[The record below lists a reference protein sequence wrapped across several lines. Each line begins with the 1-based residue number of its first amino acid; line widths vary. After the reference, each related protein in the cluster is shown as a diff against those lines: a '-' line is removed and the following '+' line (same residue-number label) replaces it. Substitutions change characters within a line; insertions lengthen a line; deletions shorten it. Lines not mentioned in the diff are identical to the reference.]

1 MDRLSRAVCPCPACK
16 RVAETKEEVIEYFG
30 LRRKPTGR
38 LLVQS
43 YCKKCRSLRCK
54 KGAPQCDKTKE
65 ERAEERRKAKAE
77 QEK

>member
-1 MDRLSRAVCPCPACK
+1 MDRLSRAVCPCPACQK
-16 RVAETKEEVIEYFG
+16 VAETKEQVVELFG

-54 KGAPQCDKTKE
+54 TGAAQCDKTKE
-65 ERAEERRKAKAE
+65 QRAEERRQLKAE
-77 QEK
+77 QQK